1 MLKYQLFFG
10 TLVLLIIFW
19 KIYSFLKGH
28 TKLRRFVVFLFFWC
42 SVLLAI
48 IFPEE
53 TNRIAK
59 FFNITRGAD
68 FFIYISIIV
77 IFYTIFKIYEKIEQ
91 VEKDITKIVREIA
104 LIKKDIEDSMSSF
117 SSKKN

>member
-1 MLKYQLFFG
+1 MLKYQIFFG
-10 TLVLLIIFW
+10 AIVLLIVFW
-19 KIYSFLKGH
+19 NIYSFKNGQI
-28 TKLRRFVVFLFFWC
+28 KLRRFIVFILFWL

-53 TNRIAK
+53 TNKIAK

-77 IFYTIFKIYEKIEQ
+77 IFYTLFRVYEKLEQIE
-91 VEKDITKIVREIA
+91 KNITKIVREIA
-104 LIKKDIEDSMSSF
+104 LIKKDMEN
-117 SSKKN
+117 K

>member
-1 MLKYQLFFG
+1 MLKYQIFFG
-10 TLVLLIIFW
+10 AIVLLIVLW
-19 KIYSFLKGH
+19 NIYSFK
-28 TKLRRFVVFLFFWC
+28 KEQIKFRRFIVFILFWL

-53 TNRIAK
+53 TNKIAK

-77 IFYTIFKIYEKIEQ
+77 IFYTLFKVYEKLEQIERN
-91 VEKDITKIVREIA
+91 ITKIVREIA
-104 LIKKDIEDSMSSF
+104 LIKKDRED
-117 SSKKN
+117 K

>member
-1 MLKYQLFFG
+1 MLKYQIFFG
-10 TLVLLIIFW
+10 AIVLIIVLW
-19 KIYSFLKGH
+19 NIYSFK
-28 TKLRRFVVFLFFWC
+28 KEQIKFRRFIVFILFWL

-53 TNRIAK
+53 TNKIAK

-77 IFYTIFKIYEKIEQ
+77 IFYTLFKVYEKLEQIERN
-91 VEKDITKIVREIA
+91 ITKIVREIA
-104 LIKKDIEDSMSSF
+104 LIKKERED
-117 SSKKN
+117 K

>member
-1 MLKYQLFFG
+1 MLKYQIFFG
-10 TLVLLIIFW
+10 TIVVLII
-19 KIYSFLKGH
+19 LKNFFAYR
-28 TKLRRFVVFLFFWC
+28 KKELKASKFAFYFLFWL

-53 TNRIAK
+53 TNKIAH

-77 IFYTIFKIYEKIEQ
+77 IFYLLFRIYQRLENIEMN
-91 VEKDITKIVREIA
+91 ITKIVREIA
-104 LIKKDIEDSMSSF
+104 LL
-117 SSKKN
+117 KKNEKDK

>member
-1 MLKYQLFFG
+1 MLKYQIFFG
-10 TLVLLIIFW
+10 TIIIIILIWNIF
-19 KIYSFLKGH
+19 SLKKGAI
-28 TKLRRFVVFLFFWC
+28 KLRRFFIIFVFWL
-42 SVLLAI
+42 SVLLAV

-77 IFYTIFKIYEKIEQ
+77 IFYALFRIYEKIEKI
-91 VEKDITKIVREIA
+91 ESNITKIVREFA
-104 LIKKDIEDSMSSF
+104 LLQKKIEDQ
-117 SSKKN
+117 SKDE

>member
-1 MLKYQLFFG
+1 MLKYQIFFG
-10 TLVLLIIFW
+10 AIVLLIVFW
-19 KIYSFLKGH
+19 NIYSFKNGQI
-28 TKLRRFVVFLFFWC
+28 KLRRFIVFILFWL

-53 TNRIAK
+53 TNKIAK

-77 IFYTIFKIYEKIEQ
+77 IFYTLFRVYEKLEQIE
-91 VEKDITKIVREIA
+91 KNITKIVREIA
-104 LIKKDIEDSMSSF
+104 LIKKIWKINEIG
-117 SSKKN
+117 